1 MAGIIRSER
10 WELLKDKG
18 YVVVILN
25 EGIVEILYRKK
36 LQVISY
42 HVEKNEVIFNTND
55 IFDLNDIAL
64 IILYLGE
71 YKNEV

>member
-1 MAGIIRSER
+1 MAGIIKSER

-25 EGIVEILYRKK
+25 KGIVEILYRKK

-42 HVEKNEVIFNTND
+42 HVAKNEVIFNTND

>member
-1 MAGIIRSER
+1 MAGIIRSKR
-10 WELLKDKG
+10 WELLKNKG

-25 EGIVEILYRKK
+25 KGIVEILYRKK

-71 YKNEV
+71 YRNEV

>member
-1 MAGIIRSER
+1 MAGIVRSKR
-10 WELLKDKG
+10 WGLLKDKG
-18 YVVVILN
+18 YIVAILN
-25 EGIVEILYRKK
+25 KGIVEILYRKK

-71 YKNEV
+71 YRNEV